1 VDTRIDRG
9 SIVMDTVVDGEHILF
24 IVDDEGFIAGPW
36 GAIGGGTITDE
47 GAEQQIIAAIR
58 HELAKRERD
67 K

>member
-1 VDTRIDRG
+1 
-9 SIVMDTVVDGEHILF
+9 MDTVVDGEHILF